1 MAAPNLLSPTTIN
14 GKTVTVDLS
23 TTSAT
28 SILSNAASS
37 GKVLKV
43 NSLYVANVD
52 GTNNAEITINY
63 YSAAAL
69 GGTATQIASTVV
81 VPADSTLVVID
92 KDAYIYLEE
101 NTSLGAT
108 AGTASD
114 LKVVCSYEDISYESP
129 CPEVTA
135 GS

>member
-23 TTSAT
+23 STSAT

-37 GKVLKV
+37 GKVLKI

-52 GTNNAEITINY
+52 GTSNAEITINY

-81 VPADSTLVVID
+81 VPADSTLVIID

-101 NTSLGAT
+101 DKSLGAT
-108 AGTASD
+108 AGTSGD
-114 LKVVCSYEDISYESP
+114 LKVVCSYEDIS
-129 CPEVTA
+129 
-135 GS
+135 